1 MVYSVAIAGASGY
14 VGGEL
19 LRMIAQHPQLEIKT
33 VTANSN
39 VGQKVPALHPHLR
52 EFANLEFVDTNAE
65 NLAGHDVVFLAMP
78 HTKSAEVAAWLSPE
92 TLVLDCGADFR
103 LEEATD
109 WDNFYGGPHAGH
121 WTYGMPELITEA
133 GKGLQRE
140 HLTGVKRVAVPG
152 CNATAI
158 TLALAPGL
166 AAEVIDTHD
175 IVSVLQVGTSG
186 AGRTLKANLLASEI
200 MGSASAYGVGG
211 VHRHTPE
218 IEQNLRKASGKPV
231 QINFTPVLV
240 PMSRGILAVNTAKLA
255 AGKTAIDVRNAWE
268 QAYANEPFIHV
279 LPEGEFPATSSVV
292 GVNTCLIGLTI
303 DEHAGRVIIV
313 SAIDNMVKGTAG
325 AAIQSLNLALGLPE
339 QTGLAVNGV
348 AP

>member
-19 LRMIAQHPQLEIKT
+19 LRMISQHPQLEVRT

-39 VGQKVPALHPHLR
+39 VGEKVSSLHPHLVQYADMV
-52 EFANLEFVDTNAE
+52 FAPTDAAT
-65 NLAGHDVVFLAMP
+65 LAGHDIVFLAMP
-78 HTKSAEVAAWLSPE
+78 HTKSAEVAAWISPE

-103 LEEATD
+103 LESESD
-109 WDNFYGGPHAGH
+109 WVKFYGGTYAGH
-121 WTYGMPELITEA
+121 WTYGMPELLVEA
-133 GKGLQRE
+133 GKHKQR
-140 HLTGVKRVAVPG
+140 HNLVGAKRIAVPG

-166 AAEVIDTHD
+166 SDVLLEPTD
-175 IVSVLQVGTSG
+175 IVSALSVGTSG
-186 AGRTLKANLLASEI
+186 AGRTLKNHLLASEI

-218 IEQNLRKASGKPV
+218 IEQNLRHASGRAV
-231 QINFTPVLV
+231 NINFTPALV
-240 PMSRGILAVNTAKLA
+240 PMSRGILAINTAKLVP
-255 AGKTAIDVRNAWE
+255 GTTAEKLRESYLKAYGDEAFVR
-268 QAYANEPFIHV
+268 V
-279 LPEGEFPATSSVV
+279 LPEGQFPSTSSTL
-292 GVNTCLIGLTI
+292 GVNTCLIGLAV
-303 DEHAGRVIIV
+303 DEHAGRAVIV

-325 AAIQSLNLALGLPE
+325 AAIQSLNIALGIPE